1 MRAVRRWAVA
11 LGATCLVLWAAAGAA
26 AAHATLEQ
34 TTPGADVVLVEAPAT
49 VELRFD
55 EPVDPGL
62 GGVRVIAPD
71 GDRADRGRTERAEGG
86 LVVRA
91 PIDAQTEGT
100 YTVAWSVLSS
110 DGHVIS
116 GSYVFSVGR
125 TSQPASDGGSDRP
138 ATRTAAGL
146 GRWAAFAGTLL
157 LGGSLAF
164 ERLTAAEHLEPA
176 RLRRLRWL
184 GLGGAITALVGAGVV
199 LVLQVALASGR
210 SPLQSLHLIG
220 DAVANTRFGAFTAW
234 RLAVA
239 AAAVAICTLRV
250 ARPLRWTWV
259 GAVLAASGLLV
270 LPALAGHAWTGSP
283 RAVAVVSDTVH
294 QGAAAV
300 WVGGLAALLV
310 TAPRSGQAMVLT
322 RRFSAVALI
331 AVVVVAVTGL
341 GSAVIQVGSPEAL
354 TDTGYGRLLMIKVV
368 GVGILVVLGLL
379 NRRLLIGRLTEGGT
393 LFRVVGIEIG
403 VAALVLALTAA
414 LVNKPPAR
422 DTFVEPFSAVV
433 SLVDQPATGSVQVEV
448 FPARAG
454 ANDIHL
460 YFLDDDGLP
469 RAVDA
474 AEIALGRTGVPD
486 RRIEVTQ
493 VRADH
498 ALSYGAVFPT
508 AGTWTVTVTTA
519 RDGEVS
525 TTALEVPI
533 R

>member
-1 MRAVRRWAVA
+1 
-11 LGATCLVLWAAAGAA
+11 
-26 AAHATLEQ
+26 
-34 TTPGADVVLVEAPAT
+34 
-49 VELRFD
+49 
-55 EPVDPGL
+55 
-62 GGVRVIAPD
+62 
-71 GDRADRGRTERAEGG
+71 
-86 LVVRA
+86 
-91 PIDAQTEGT
+91 
-100 YTVAWSVLSS
+100 
-110 DGHVIS
+110 
-116 GSYVFSVGR
+116 
-125 TSQPASDGGSDRP
+125 
-138 ATRTAAGL
+138 
-146 GRWAAFAGTLL
+146 
-157 LGGSLAF
+157 
-164 ERLTAAEHLEPA
+164 
-176 RLRRLRWL
+176 
-184 GLGGAITALVGAGVV
+184 
-199 LVLQVALASGR
+199 
-210 SPLQSLHLIG
+210 
-220 DAVANTRFGAFTAW
+220 
-234 RLAVA
+234 
-239 AAAVAICTLRV
+239 
-250 ARPLRWTWV
+250 
-259 GAVLAASGLLV
+259 
-270 LPALAGHAWTGSP
+270 
-283 RAVAVVSDTVH
+283 
-294 QGAAAV
+294 
-300 WVGGLAALLV
+300 
-310 TAPRSGQAMVLT
+310 
-322 RRFSAVALI
+322 
-331 AVVVVAVTGL
+331 
-341 GSAVIQVGSPEAL
+341 
-354 TDTGYGRLLMIKVV
+354 
-368 GVGILVVLGLL
+368 VVLGLL